1 MTLGISG
8 YGVAIP
14 RLRIKREDY
23 AKAWGS
29 FAAAGVNEK
38 AVTSFDEDILTLAE
52 KVSHRALES
61 VPLPADRVTRFA
73 FASTTPPY
81 TEKLLSGTVL
91 VGLGA
96 SGEIFATD
104 HTSSTRAGTEALL
117 AGFEHLAARP
127 DGNALVAAADAP
139 RASMWD
145 SIEHAMG
152 SGAAAFVLSG
162 FALVAE
168 FEGSASYVSEY
179 FGERFRPREE
189 GQTRDLNVKKFSE
202 GSFVTNT
209 TRAASALMKQLGRKP
224 EDYAHVVVQQPD
236 ARAPT
241 SVAAKLGFQDVQLA
255 AGMVAVNLGDLGAAS
270 TPMGLAA
277 ALEVSKPGDRI
288 LVVSYGSGAGSDALS
303 FRVVSDR
310 RPAFTVS
317 KEAGRKE
324 YVDYVQYLKLKGAI
338 R

>member
-14 RLRIKREDY
+14 RLRIKKEDY

-29 FAAAGVNEK
+29 FSAAGVNEK
-38 AVTSFDEDILTLAE
+38 AVAGFDEDMLTLAT
-52 KVSHRALES
+52 KSSQRALES
-61 VPLPADRVTRFA
+61 VPLTADKVTRFA

-96 SGEIFATD
+96 LGETFASD
-104 HTSSTRAGTEALL
+104 HTSSTRAGTEAML
-117 AGFEHLAARP
+117 AGFEHLS
-127 DGNALVAAADAP
+127 GNPHGSALVVAADAP
-139 RASMWD
+139 QASMWD
-145 SIEHAMG
+145 PIEHGMG
-152 SGAAAFVLSG
+152 CGAAAFVLSG
-162 FALVAE
+162 FATIAE
-168 FEGSASYVSEY
+168 LEGTASYVSEY

-202 GSFVTNT
+202 GSFITNT
-209 TRAASALMKQLGRKP
+209 TKAASVLLKKLGRKP
-224 EDYAHVVVQQPD
+224 EEYAHLVVQQPD
-236 ARAPT
+236 ARAPA
-241 SVAAKLGFQDVQLA
+241 SVAAKLGFQDPQLA
-255 AGMVAVNLGDLGAAS
+255 AGLIAANLGDLGAAS
-270 TPMGLAA
+270 TPTGLAA
-277 ALEVSKPGDRI
+277 ALEASKVGDRI

-303 FRVVSDR
+303 FKVVSDR
-310 RPAFTVS
+310 KPPFTVS
-317 KEAGRKE
+317 KESARKE